1 MSEDEDR
8 AGGRRAKARLL
19 RHPLLGSDLRT
30 LWRTARRNGFVPPR
44 RYPHLLIAFA
54 SAALRWPFRAVERRG
69 AGRSSDGSAPVRRPL
84 FVVGHWR
91 SGTTHLYNLLSRD
104 PRWAYP
110 HPLATGLP
118 WEFVSLGRLLRPLL
132 ERTLPDDRW
141 VDPLPVR
148 PDSPQEDEIALASM
162 QPVSF
167 YHGIYFPR
175 RFRENVFRGVFF
187 DGCAEAEVEGWR
199 EALRL
204 FLRKLAVEG
213 EGRRLMVKNPVYTAR
228 VEMLR
233 ALYPDAR
240 FLHIHRNPFDVF
252 QSSRRFWRTLLD
264 ELAWQ
269 DPGLVSD
276 EEIDALILDLYPRLM
291 GRLVKDRERLPDGRF
306 VEVRF
311 GELLERPLPV
321 LERIYDGLDLG
332 GFGDVEPRF
341 SAYLASVRSY
351 EKRSYRFPPGAV
363 ERIRERWAPFL
374 ERWEYGVPA

>member
-1 MSEDEDR
+1 MSGEEER
-8 AGGRRAKARLL
+8 GGGRKGKARLL

-30 LWRTARRNGFVPPR
+30 LLGTVRRNGSVPPG
-44 RYPHLLIAFA
+44 RYPHLLAAVA
-54 SAALRWPFRAVERRG
+54 SAALRWPFRAAERGWARR
-69 AGRSSDGSAPVRRPL
+69 ASGRASPIRRPL

-104 PRWAYP
+104 PRFVYP

-118 WEFVSLGRLLRPLL
+118 WEFVSLGRLFRPLL

-162 QPVSF
+162 QTVSF

-175 RFRENVFRGVFF
+175 RFRESVFRGVFF
-187 DGCAEAEVEGWR
+187 DGCGAAEVEGWK
-199 EALRL
+199 EALGH
-204 FLRKLAVEG
+204 FLLKLAAEG
-213 EGRRLMVKNPVYTAR
+213 GGRRILVKNPVYTAR
-228 VEMLR
+228 VAILR

-240 FLHIHRNPFDVF
+240 FIHIHRNPFEVY

-276 EEIDALILDLYPRLM
+276 EEIDQVILDLYPRLM
-291 GRLVKDRERLPDGRF
+291 GRLLEDRAALPGNRI

-311 GELLERPLPV
+311 AELLGRPLPV
-321 LERIYDGLDLG
+321 VERIYDRLDLG

-341 SAYLASVRSY
+341 SSYLAAVRSY
-351 EKRSYRFPPGAV
+351 EKRSYRFSPGAV
-363 ERIRERWAPFL
+363 ERIGERWAPFL